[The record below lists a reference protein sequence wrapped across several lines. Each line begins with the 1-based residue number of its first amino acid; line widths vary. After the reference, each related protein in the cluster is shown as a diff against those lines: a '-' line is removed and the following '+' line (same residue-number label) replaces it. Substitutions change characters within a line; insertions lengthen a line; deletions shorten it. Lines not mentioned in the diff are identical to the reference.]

1 MPKRPNND
9 GSIGRYKDGWRAQYT
24 DPITHKQKSLY
35 AKTQR
40 DVTRKLQAKLDEI
53 RRGAYVPADRL
64 LTGAWLDEWFNTF
77 YRPTVKPSTA
87 ATSHGNICRL
97 KESFGT
103 IPLQQLTAVHI
114 QRFIR
119 QLQEE
124 GCSPTTIKRY
134 MKVLSQAL
142 EQAIALRKLQENP
155 VKAVRMPPMQRT
167 EIRTLTTDE
176 QHTLLEH
183 LPDTTPAHAL
193 QFLLGTGMRVSELCG
208 LCWKDLREDVL
219 HVDRTY
225 MIVKDLDNGGS
236 YGCYGT
242 PKTATGKRVIPLTDT
257 LRGILSAQKEQQ
269 QQDCTKCGTAW
280 QGPEP
285 GSADC
290 PIFASMVG
298 TPLDRHNLARSFR
311 KLLKDAGL
319 PTRGV
324 HTLRHT
330 FATNWVRKSPDV
342 VSLSRV
348 IGHSDPAFTYKTY
361 CHTDATAM
369 NEGMEM
375 MEQFLQA

>member
-35 AKTQR
+35 GKTQQEVR
-40 DVTRKLQAKLDEI
+40 RKLQAKLDEI
-53 RRGAYVPADRL
+53 RRGAYVPADRM

-87 ATSHGNICRL
+87 ATTHGNIRRL

-103 IPLQQLTAVHI
+103 VPLQQLTAVHI

-119 QLQEE
+119 QMQAE
-124 GCSPTTIKRY
+124 GRTPTTIKRY

-142 EQAIALRKLQENP
+142 EQAIVLRKLQENP

-167 EIRTLTTDE
+167 EIRTLTAEE

-183 LPDTTPAHAL
+183 LPDTTSAHAL

-208 LCWKDLREDVL
+208 LCWKDLREDGL

-257 LRGILSAQKEQQ
+257 LRGILTAQREQQ
-269 QQDCTKCGTAW
+269 QQDRTKCGTAW

-285 GSADC
+285 GSAEC

-311 KLLKDAGL
+311 RLLKDANL
-319 PTRGV
+319 PTRGI
-324 HTLRHT
+324 HALRHPYVKLKTKT
-330 FATNWVRKSPDV
+330 FHSSKSAI
-342 VSLSRV
+342 L
-348 IGHSDPAFTYKTY
+348 
-361 CHTDATAM
+361 
-369 NEGMEM
+369 
-375 MEQFLQA
+375 

>member
-24 DPITHKQKSLY
+24 DPITHKQKALY
-35 AKTQR
+35 GKTQQEVR
-40 DVTRKLQAKLDEI
+40 RKLQAKLDEI

-64 LTGAWLDEWFNTF
+64 TTGAWLDEWFNTF

-87 ATSHGNICRL
+87 ATTHGNICRL
-97 KESFGT
+97 KEAFGT
-103 IPLQQLTAVHI
+103 VLLQQLTAVHI

-119 QLQEE
+119 QLQAE
-124 GCSPTTIKRY
+124 GRTPTTIKRY

-167 EIRTLTTDE
+167 EVKTLTAAE

-208 LCWKDLREDVL
+208 LCWKDLREDGL

-225 MIVKDLDNGGS
+225 TIVKDLDTGGS
-236 YGCYGT
+236 CGYYGT
-242 PKTATGKRVIPLTDT
+242 PKTETGKRVIPLTET
-257 LRGILSAQKEQQ
+257 LRGILAEQKEQQ
-269 QQDCTKCGTAW
+269 LQDRTKCGTAW

-311 KLLKDAGL
+311 RLLREADL

-342 VSLSRV
+342 VSLARV

-361 CHTDATAM
+361 CHTDAAAM
-369 NEGMEM
+369 NEGMVM
-375 MEQFLQA
+375 MEQFLQQ

>member
-24 DPITHKQKSLY
+24 DPITHKQKALY
-35 AKTQR
+35 GKTQQEVR
-40 DVTRKLQAKLDEI
+40 RKLQAKLDEI

-64 LTGAWLDEWFNTF
+64 TTGAWLDEWFNTF

-87 ATSHGNICRL
+87 ATTHGNIRRL

-103 IPLQQLTAVHI
+103 VPLQQLTAVHI

-119 QLQEE
+119 QLQAE
-124 GCSPTTIKRY
+124 GRSPATIKRY

-155 VKAVRMPPMQRT
+155 VKAVRLPPMQRT
-167 EIRTLTTDE
+167 EIRTLTAAE

-183 LPDTTPAHAL
+183 LPDTTSARAL

-208 LCWKDLREDVL
+208 LCWKDIHEDGL
-219 HVDRTY
+219 HIDRTY
-225 MIVKDLDNGGS
+225 SIVTDLDNGGS
-236 YGCYGT
+236 YGLYGT
-242 PKTATGKRVIPLTDT
+242 PKTATGKRVIPLTET
-257 LRGILSAQKEQQ
+257 LRRILDSQQTQQ
-269 QQDCTKCGTAW
+269 QQDSTKCGTAW

-285 GSADC
+285 GSVDC

-298 TPLDRHNLARSFR
+298 TPLDRHNLNRSFR
-311 KLLKDAGL
+311 RLLKEADL

-330 FATNWVRKSPDV
+330 FATNWVRNSPDV

-361 CHTDATAM
+361 CHTDTAAM
-369 NEGMEM
+369 NEGMAM
-375 MEQFLQA
+375 MEQFLQR

>member
-9 GSIGRYKDGWRAQYT
+9 GSIGRYKDGWRGQYT
-24 DPITHKQKSLY
+24 DPITHKQKALY
-35 AKTQR
+35 GKTQQEVR
-40 DVTRKLQAKLDEI
+40 RKLQAKLDEI

-64 LTGAWLDEWFNTF
+64 TTGAWLDEWFNTF
-77 YRPTVKPSTA
+77 YRATVKPSTA
-87 ATSHGNICRL
+87 ATTYGNIRRL
-97 KESFGT
+97 KESFGNV
-103 IPLQQLTAVHI
+103 PLQQLTAVHI

-119 QLQEE
+119 QQQTEDRA
-124 GCSPTTIKRY
+124 PATIKRY

-142 EQAIALRKLQENP
+142 EQAISLRKLQENP

-167 EIRTLTTDE
+167 EIRTLTAEE
-176 QHTLLEH
+176 QHTLLES

-208 LCWKDLREDVL
+208 LCWKDLCEDGL

-236 YGCYGT
+236 RGCYGT
-242 PKTATGKRVIPLTDT
+242 PKTATGKRVIPLTET
-257 LRGILSAQKEQQ
+257 LHSILAAQKEQQ
-269 QQDCTKCGTAW
+269 QQDHTKCGTAW

-311 KLLKDAGL
+311 RLLKDADL
-319 PTRGV
+319 PTRGI
-324 HTLRHT
+324 HALRHT

-342 VSLSRV
+342 VSLARI

-369 NEGMEM
+369 NEGMAM
-375 MEQFLQA
+375 IEQFLQR

>member
-24 DPITHKQKSLY
+24 DPITHKQRALY
-35 AKTQR
+35 GNTQQEVR
-40 DVTRKLQAKLDEI
+40 RKLQAKLDEI
-53 RRGAYVPADRL
+53 RRGAYVPADRM
-64 LTGAWLDEWFNTF
+64 LTSAWLDEWFNTF

-87 ATSHGNICRL
+87 ATTHGNIHRL

-103 IPLQQLTAVHI
+103 VPLQQLTAVHI
-114 QRFIR
+114 QRFVR
-119 QLQEE
+119 QMQAE
-124 GCSPTTIKRY
+124 GRTPTTIKRY

-167 EIRTLTTDE
+167 EIRTLTAEE

-183 LPDTTPAHAL
+183 LPDTTPAYAL

-208 LCWKDLREDVL
+208 LCWKDLREDGL

-225 MIVKDLDNGGS
+225 MIVKDLDNGSS

-257 LRGILSAQKEQQ
+257 LRGILTAQKEQQ
-269 QQDCTKCGTAW
+269 QQDRTKCGTAW

-298 TPLDRHNLARSFR
+298 TPLDRHNLARSFHR
-311 KLLKDAGL
+311 LLKDADL
-319 PTRGV
+319 PTRGI
-324 HTLRHT
+324 HALRHT

-342 VSLSRV
+342 VSLARV

-361 CHTDATAM
+361 CHTDPATM
-369 NEGMEM
+369 HEGMEM
-375 MEQFLQA
+375 MEQFLQR

>member
-24 DPITHKQKSLY
+24 DPITHKQKALY
-35 AKTQR
+35 GKTQQEVR
-40 DVTRKLQAKLDEI
+40 RKLQAKLDDI

-64 LTGAWLDEWFNTF
+64 TTGAWLDEWFNTF

-87 ATSHGNICRL
+87 ATTHGNIRRL
-97 KESFGT
+97 KEAFGT
-103 IPLQQLTAVHI
+103 VLLQQLTAVHI

-119 QLQEE
+119 QLQAE
-124 GCSPTTIKRY
+124 GRTPATIKRY

-167 EIRTLTTDE
+167 EIRTLTADE
-176 QHTLLEH
+176 QHTLLVH

-208 LCWKDLREDVL
+208 LCWKDLREDGL

-225 MIVKDLDNGGS
+225 TIVKVLDNGS
-236 YGCYGT
+236 SCGCYGT
-242 PKTATGKRVIPLTDT
+242 PKTETGKRVIPLTET
-257 LRGILSAQKEQQ
+257 LRSILAEQKEQQ
-269 QQDCTKCGTAW
+269 LQDRTKCGTAW

-311 KLLKDAGL
+311 RLLKEADL

-342 VSLSRV
+342 VSLARV

-361 CHTDATAM
+361 CHTDAAAM
-369 NEGMEM
+369 NEGMVM
-375 MEQFLQA
+375 MEQFLQQ

>member
-87 ATSHGNICRL
+87 ATTHGNICRL

-114 QRFIR
+114 QRLIR

-124 GCSPTTIKRY
+124 GRSPTTIKRY

-208 LCWKDLREDVL
+208 LCWKDLREDGL

-311 KLLKDAGL
+311 RLLKDANL
-319 PTRGV
+319 PTRGI
-324 HTLRHT
+324 HALRHT
-330 FATNWVRKSPDV
+330 FATNWVRKNPDV

-361 CHTDATAM
+361 CHTDAAAM
-369 NEGMEM
+369 NEGMAM
-375 MEQFLQA
+375 MEQFLQT